1 MKILYKILLLTIIC
15 FNTAKANTE
24 LNSKYLNLFT
34 EFHTNQNQMTY
45 HREDLKNTV
54 PPVKLDIKKIRRI
67 FTLFYNNKDLFSE

>member
-1 MKILYKILLLTIIC
+1 MKTLSNILLLTIIC

-45 HREDLKNTV
+45 REDLKNTV

-67 FTLFYNNKDLFSE
+67 FTLFYDNKDLFSE